1 MSDVAAGDLP
11 TGTVT
16 FLFTDIEGSTNLARR
31 LRARWPDVL
40 EEHHG
45 ILRRAIRGHRG
56 VDLQA
61 EGDAFF
67 AVFPSAVDAIAA
79 SAEAQ
84 RELARHDW
92 PADGPIRVRM
102 GMHTGEGRRGGH
114 DYVGLDVH
122 RAARIGAA
130 ANGGQ
135 VLVSDAT
142 RALVAEALPDGV
154 SLQDLGE
161 HRLKDFD
168 HPQRIFQL
176 VIDGLAS
183 EFPAIRTLEPPTNLP
198 AELTSFV
205 GRVREIEG
213 VRRLL
218 ETTRLV
224 TLTGPGGSGKTRLS
238 LRVATSVADRFPDGV
253 HFVELASITDATI
266 VPSVIASSLGIREE
280 GPRPILETLRAELR
294 ERTALLVLDNFEQV
308 IEAAPLISSLLAAA
322 PRLRILV
329 TSRGALRLQGE
340 QEFPVPPLELP
351 DPARLPS
358 PEELSGYE
366 AIALF
371 ANRAR
376 AVDPGFTVTQD
387 NAKAVA
393 EICARLDGL
402 PLAIELAASRLRL
415 MSPQALLQRF
425 QRTLPLLAGGSRDL
439 PARQRTLR
447 AAITWSYDLLSKEVA
462 TLFRR
467 LSVFAG
473 GFSLD
478 GVQEICHPQGDLG
491 VDPLEG
497 LEALLDSALVR
508 RRTETGGGVRFD
520 MLQTIREF
528 GLERLEEDEEGP
540 AVVRRHAA
548 YFLAVAERA
557 ERQLRGPDSERCLDG
572 LELEHDNLRAA
583 LAWAIAQDEGE
594 VALRLIASLW
604 RFWHLRGYLT
614 AGRRWA
620 DAVLALPSASVRT
633 ADRARAL
640 WAAGGVAYWQ
650 TDPPTVRATTEE
662 ALAIARELGDRVI
675 LAEATYHA
683 AFWHAFQGDFGTMA
697 AILREALAMFEK
709 VGNRRGVADSLFAL
723 SVMDRL
729 AGEIASARPKA
740 EEALRVHR
748 ELGDMFGITG
758 SLFAL
763 GRVTADTGDLDT
775 ARSLFLESL
784 ELSERMGDRTS
795 IAIALDNL
803 ADLGT
808 KRGRYLTAMRIV
820 GASAALKDA
829 VGGEAPPAMLHLPDP
844 REAAS
849 HHLTEQEIQEAWE
862 EGRVMPLEQA
872 LAYAREMS

>member
-56 VDLQA
+56 VDLRT

-67 AVFPSAVDAIAA
+67 AVFPSAVDAVAA

-102 GMHTGEGRRGGH
+102 GMHTGEGRRGEH

-142 RALVAEALPDGV
+142 RVLVAEALPDGV
-154 SLQDLGE
+154 SLRDLGE

-176 VIDGLAS
+176 VIDSLAS

-238 LRVATSVADRFPDGV
+238 LRVATAVADRFPDGV

-308 IEAAPLISSLLAAA
+308 IAAAPLISSLLAAA

-358 PEELSGYE
+358 PAELSGFE

-387 NAKAVA
+387 NARAVA

-402 PLAIELAASRLRL
+402 PLAIELAASRVRL
-415 MSPQALLQRF
+415 MSPQAMLRRF
-425 QRTLPLLAGGSRDL
+425 ERTLPLLAGGSRDL

-447 AAITWSYDLLSKEVA
+447 DAITWSYDLLSKEVA
-462 TLFRR
+462 ALFRR

-478 GVQEICHPQGDLG
+478 AAQTICHPEGELELDA
-491 VDPLEG
+491 LEG
-497 LEALLDSALVR
+497 LEALLDNAMVR
-508 RRTETGGGVRFD
+508 RRTAMPDEARFD

-528 GLERLEEDEEGP
+528 GLERLQEDEEAP
-540 AVVRRHAA
+540 AIARRHAA
-548 YFLAVAERA
+548 YFLALAERA
-557 ERQLRGPDSERCLDG
+557 EPQLRAPDSERYLDG
-572 LELEHDNLRAA
+572 LELEHDNLRTA
-583 LAWAIAQDEGE
+583 LTWAITQDEGE
-594 VALRLIASLW
+594 VALRLVAAVW
-604 RFWHLRGYLT
+604 RFWHLRGHLT

-620 DAVLALPSASVRT
+620 DDALALPSASLRT

-640 WAAGGVAYWQ
+640 WAAGGLAYWQ

-662 ALAIARELGDRVI
+662 ALTIARELEDREI
-675 LAEATYHA
+675 IAEATYHA
-683 AFWHAFQGDFGTMA
+683 AFWHPFESDFGATA
-697 AILREALAMFEK
+697 EILGEALAMFEK

-729 AGEIASARPKA
+729 AGGITSARTKA
-740 EEALRVHR
+740 EEALRIHR
-748 ELGDMFGITG
+748 ELGDMFGMTG

-763 GRVTADTGDLDT
+763 GRVAAEIGDLDT

-784 ELSERMGDRTS
+784 ELSKRMGDRTS

-803 ADLGT
+803 ADLGI
-808 KRGRYLTAMRIV
+808 KRGHYLTAIRIV

-844 REAAS
+844 RAAAI
-849 HHLTEQEIQEAWE
+849 HYLTEQEIHEAWE
-862 EGRVMPLEQA
+862 EGRVMTLEQA
-872 LAYAREMS
+872 LAYARQTS